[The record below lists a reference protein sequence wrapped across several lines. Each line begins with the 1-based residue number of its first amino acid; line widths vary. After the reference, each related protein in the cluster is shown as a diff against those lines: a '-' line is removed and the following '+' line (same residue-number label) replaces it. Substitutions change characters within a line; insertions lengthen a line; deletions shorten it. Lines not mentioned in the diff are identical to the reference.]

1 MRRYSPT
8 SSWHSITTTANS
20 VGPFAMWTAFPPPDY
35 YGPSAP
41 LRHHQPT
48 VSLPA
53 AALAERR
60 EGQYRNGSHVH
71 CMPVG
76 RIGAQLCRYSLA
88 TTEPAALR

>member
-1 MRRYSPT
+1 MY
-8 SSWHSITTTANS
+8 
-20 VGPFAMWTAFPPPDY
+20 TAFRCSDY

-41 LRHHQPT
+41 SRSRQPT

-53 AALAERR
+53 DQLDAGR
-60 EGQYRNGSHVH
+60 EGRPRDGSHVY
-71 CMPVG
+71 CVSVD